1 MTYLD
6 FMTISGPATGSEVTY
21 FDAIMTIVL
30 KLSSR
35 RGTDLRGYNGTVK
48 FPSTCET

>member
-21 FDAIMTIVL
+21 FDAIMTIC
-30 KLSSR
+30 
-35 RGTDLRGYNGTVK
+35 
-48 FPSTCET
+48 PETIFKAWYRFKRV